1 MTIVVTRGRFSQ
13 ISTNKTKNRWF
24 LIYEDAPRGPR
35 GSMNQKLFIELE
47 SIEFGCDHQLLKEL
61 EAKNHVKI
69 DVFWYP
75 LRIFFHFLMVFLFWY
90 IPELMVAAKLNRFQF
105 YEKFLKFWH
114 PWWPCGRL
122 HTILKRNQSISTSVL
137 CGVFLSLL
145 QIQNYQKNPKRLIRF
160 VVAVAQV
167 WDF

>member
-1 MTIVVTRGRFSQ
+1 MSLGGALVRFKQTKQRIDDFS
-13 ISTNKTKNRWF
+13 SMKTPTGASGASK
-24 LIYEDAPRGPR
+24 
-35 GSMNQKLFIELE
+35 NQKFFIEFE

-75 LRIFFHFLMVFLFWY
+75 LRIFFHFLMVFWFWF

-114 PWWPCGRL
+114 PWWLWGRL
-122 HTILKRNQSISTSVL
+122 HSILKRNRSISSSVSMEKEIYSEKI
-137 CGVFLSLL
+137 LS
-145 QIQNYQKNPKRLIRF
+145 
-160 VVAVAQV
+160 
-167 WDF
+167 